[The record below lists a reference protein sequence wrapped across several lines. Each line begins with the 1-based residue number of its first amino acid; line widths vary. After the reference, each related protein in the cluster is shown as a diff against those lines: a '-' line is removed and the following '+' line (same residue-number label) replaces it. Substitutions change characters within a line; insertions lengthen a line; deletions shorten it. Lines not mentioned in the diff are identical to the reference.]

1 MRRCSA
7 EYALGNPRQFKS
19 QLEIFKL
26 TLARLCDNILTDFL
40 GHSFMTSLFPKQP
53 PDLKKTVLRKLNQRP
68 YRPVELLQELQS
80 ARISESALK
89 DALAALLDARVIE
102 LSPDRRITLRKRE
115 TSRAVR
121 KAG

>member
-1 MRRCSA
+1 M
-7 EYALGNPRQFKS
+7 P
-19 QLEIFKL
+19 
-26 TLARLCDNILTDFL
+26 
-40 GHSFMTSLFPKQP
+40 SLSIKRSSG
-53 PDLKKTVLRKLNQRP
+53 LKNVVLRKLNQRP

-115 TSRAVR
+115 VSNGIR

>member
-1 MRRCSA
+1 M
-7 EYALGNPRQFKS
+7 P
-19 QLEIFKL
+19 
-26 TLARLCDNILTDFL
+26 
-40 GHSFMTSLFPKQP
+40 SLSIKRSSG
-53 PDLKKTVLRKLNQRP
+53 LKTAVLRKLNQRP

-102 LSPDRRITLRKRE
+102 LSPDRRITLCKQE
-115 TSRAVR
+115 ASSGIR